1 MSALPAAAR
10 ILVLEV
16 AGLGD
21 NVHLLPAL
29 WRVRQAWPGATLHVC
44 AAQGTAEL
52 FRLTPWVDRVWPY
65 PWNPRPGLAAHVAFG
80 LRLRR
85 ERFDLAINF
94 SGSDRTTLLTR
105 LTGAPQRWGRRP
117 HDGGMAGFGWFY
129 TRVLEHPFYAEPMF
143 RQKWQCL
150 RDQGLPAGAAPEFHV
165 EIPPELRR
173 RAGIEP
179 ADEGRYLHVSPFTT
193 ADRRELP
200 PEQLAALL
208 AGLRRQFPQYRLAV
222 SCAPTER
229 ERGKL
234 AALLARLDAP
244 PWKVFAGTLDIPAL
258 AAVIERAAL
267 NVCGD
272 TGSLHLALMT
282 GTPAVAWFRK
292 HAHDAE
298 REWTPPGPRYRVLV
312 SDQGSDRALAGIDTA
327 ALLGAAR
334 ELLENNEAR

>member
-1 MSALPAAAR
+1 MTLPAAR
-10 ILVLEV
+10 KILVMEV

-29 WRVRQAWPGATLHVC
+29 WLVRQAWPDAELHVC

-52 FRLTPWVDRVWPY
+52 FGLAPWVDRVWGY
-65 PWNPRPGLAAHVAFG
+65 PWNPRPGLGAHLAFG
-80 LRLRR
+80 RALRR
-85 ERFDLAINF
+85 ERFDLVINF
-94 SGSDRTTLLTR
+94 SGSDRTTLLAR
-105 LTGAPQRWGRRP
+105 QTGAPERWGRRP
-117 HDGGMAGFGWFY
+117 HDGGMTGFDWFY
-129 TRVLEHPFYAEPMF
+129 TRVLEHPFYAVPMF

-150 RDQGLPAGAAPEFHV
+150 RDQGVPAGPAPEFHV
-165 EIPPELRR
+165 TIPAELRR
-173 RAGIEP
+173 RAGIEA

-200 PEQLAALL
+200 PEQLAGLL
-208 AGLRRQFPQYRLAV
+208 TCLQRDFPGHRLAV
-222 SCAPTER
+222 SCAPTPR

-234 AALLARLDAP
+234 EALLARLAVP

-258 AAVIERAAL
+258 AAVLERAAL
-267 NVCGD
+267 HLCGD

-298 REWTPPGPRYRVLV
+298 REWAPPGPRYRVLV
-312 SDQGSDRALAGIDTA
+312 SDQGGDAALGGIDNA
-327 ALLGAAR
+327 ALLAAAR
-334 ELLENNEAR
+334 ELIMQGEAR

>member
-1 MSALPAAAR
+1 MKALPAAGK
-10 ILVLEV
+10 ILAIEV

-29 WRVRQAWPGATLHVC
+29 WLVRRAWPDAALHVC

-52 FRLTPWVDRVWPY
+52 FRLTPWVNRVWSY
-65 PWNPRPGLAAHVAFG
+65 PWNPRPGLGAHLAFG
-80 LRLRR
+80 RQLRA
-85 ERFDLAINF
+85 ERYDLVINF
-94 SGSDRTTLLTR
+94 SGSDRTTLLAR
-105 LTGAPQRWGRRP
+105 QTGAPERWGRRP

-150 RDQGLPAGAAPEFHV
+150 RDQGLPAGPAPEFNV
-165 EIPPELRR
+165 AIPAELRQ
-173 RAGIEP
+173 RAGIAP

-193 ADRRELP
+193 ADRRELSL
-200 PEQLAALL
+200 EQMAGLL
-208 AGLRRQFPQYRLAV
+208 AGLRREFPQYRLAI

-234 AALLARLDAP
+234 AALLARLEAP

-267 NVCGD
+267 NLCGD

-292 HAHDAE
+292 HAHDAQ

-312 SDQGSDRALAGIDTA
+312 SDQGGDAALGGIDTA
-327 ALLGAAR
+327 TLLGAAR
-334 ELLENNEAR
+334 ELLTGQETR